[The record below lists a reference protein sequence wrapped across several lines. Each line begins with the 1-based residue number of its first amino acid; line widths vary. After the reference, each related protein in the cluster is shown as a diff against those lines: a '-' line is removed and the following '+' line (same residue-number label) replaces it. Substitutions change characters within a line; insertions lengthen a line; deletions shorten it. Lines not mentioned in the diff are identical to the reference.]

1 MCEGESKCTAELV
14 KTGHSAENK
23 QFLILS
29 IKIFITI
36 YGR

>member
-1 MCEGESKCTAELV
+1 MCEGESKGTAELV
-14 KTGHSAENK
+14 TTGQSGENS
-23 QFLILS
+23 FLILS